1 MAAPG
6 LETAD
11 AEFLTD
17 IKRMSWT
24 ILAASSLSSSAR
36 LLEPPLWVF
45 NPPGVEPFDAAWNN
59 FRLVTSLSGVL
70 LIVFLLVGG
79 LLGDL
84 YGRRRIW
91 MIGLVGFIVCNLLI
105 MAFPGLAWRIV
116 LQFCALAFGS
126 LFAPLILA
134 TLNLTFPDR
143 SRTLA
148 FAIFV
153 SVNAIAL
160 QLAWLQGQ
168 FLSARFGW
176 RAAYVLP
183 ILAAIASAV
192 WVYRVVPETR
202 SGGQRRFETYVYS
215 GWTLVVLATVFGLT
229 VVPVAS
235 DLWRIVL
242 GAAVLAGVVGIVM
255 VMWWDI
261 RAPGDL
267 LLHRTVRTR
276 DLTVLVITGA
286 ILQFLLIGF
295 SQRTLSM
302 FQVVRE
308 MPAIVAAIALAPML
322 FGLSAATF
330 VFLKSMDNLMARA
343 VIAGG
348 LGLMAAALAG
358 AALIPYTAGYLL
370 FSLPLA
376 VFGAGFL
383 IANVIWTSAFLRT
396 AVARHHGVNAGISSA
411 TGAIGGAIGS
421 VVTGNLLAMLGL
433 EIYGRQL
440 TQAGVNVVEA
450 IEALRGFQALAT
462 LDPVDIAVS
471 TEFLHFDLVASY
483 RTAFAAAYA
492 QVLWVMVAFALASA
506 TVIGLGLRR
515 SLLAREPSRR
525 ARRNE
530 DDPNLA

>member
-1 MAAPG
+1 M
-6 LETAD
+6 
-11 AEFLTD
+11 
-17 IKRMSWT
+17 
-24 ILAASSLSSSAR
+24 
-36 LLEPPLWVF
+36 
-45 NPPGVEPFDAAWNN
+45 
-59 FRLVTSLSGVL
+59 
-70 LIVFLLVGG
+70 
-79 LLGDL
+79 
-84 YGRRRIW
+84 
-91 MIGLVGFIVCNLLI
+91 
-105 MAFPGLAWRIV
+105 
-116 LQFCALAFGS
+116 
-126 LFAPLILA
+126 
-134 TLNLTFPDR
+134 
-143 SRTLA
+143 
-148 FAIFV
+148 
-153 SVNAIAL
+153 
-160 QLAWLQGQ
+160 
-168 FLSARFGW
+168 
-176 RAAYVLP
+176 
-183 ILAAIASAV
+183 
-192 WVYRVVPETR
+192 
-202 SGGQRRFETYVYS
+202 
-215 GWTLVVLATVFGLT
+215 VLATVFGLT

-330 VFLKSMDNLMARA
+330 VFLKTMDNLMARA

-358 AALIPYTAGYLL
+358 AALMPYTAGYLL

-450 IEALRGFQALAT
+450 IEAVRGFQALAT

-492 QVLWVMVAFALASA
+492 QVLWVMVAFALATA
-506 TVIGLGLRR
+506 TVICVGLRR
-515 SLLAREPSRR
+515 SLLAREPSGR
-525 ARRNE
+525 A
-530 DDPNLA
+530 

>member
-6 LETAD
+6 LDTAEVGPS
-11 AEFLTD
+11 AD

-24 ILAASSLSSSAR
+24 ILAAASLSSSAR
-36 LLEPPLWVF
+36 LLEPPIWVF

-59 FRLVTSLSGVL
+59 FRLISSLSGVL

-84 YGRRRIW
+84 YGRRRVW
-91 MIGLVGFIVCNLLI
+91 MIGLAGFIVSNLLI
-105 MAFPGLAWRIV
+105 MAFPGFAWRIV
-116 LQFCALAFGS
+116 LHFCALAFGS

-143 SRTLA
+143 SRALA

-168 FLSARFGW
+168 FLAARFGW
-176 RAAYVLP
+176 RAAYILP
-183 ILAAIASAV
+183 ILAAMASVV
-192 WVYRVVPETR
+192 WVYSVVPETR
-202 SGGQRRFETYVYS
+202 TRIQRRFDTYVYS

-235 DLWRIVL
+235 DLWRVAL
-242 GAAVLAGVVGIVM
+242 GAAVLAGVVGVVM
-255 VMWWDI
+255 VVWWDV
-261 RAPGDL
+261 RAPADL
-267 LLHRTVRTR
+267 LRHRNVRTR

-302 FQVVRE
+302 FQVVRG

-330 VFLKSMDNLMARA
+330 VFLKFMENRMARA

-358 AALIPYTAGYLL
+358 AALIPSSAGYLIYA
-370 FSLPLA
+370 LPLIL
-376 VFGAGFL
+376 FGAGFL

-421 VVTGNLLAMLGL
+421 VVTGNLLAILGL

-440 TQAGVNVVEA
+440 AQAGVNMVEA
-450 IEALRGFQALAT
+450 LEALVGFQALAT

-471 TEFLHFDLVASY
+471 TEFLHLDLAASY

-492 QVLWVMVAFALASA
+492 QVLWLMVAFALATA
-506 TVIGLGLRR
+506 AVIGLGLRR
-515 SLLAREPSRR
+515 SLRATVARYDDDEPS
-525 ARRNE
+525 
-530 DDPNLA
+530 LA